1 MMRINSIYF
10 KRRDYLSKEGRR
22 EGVPV
27 RSCCPEVRVSAWGPA
42 YRPSRFHPGWR
53 DWINGTSSVLC
64 TSRRLRRRRKRSGL
78 GCADLQAKAGTA
90 LWRGSAATT
99 VVLLQKEQ
107 KDVGEPLCLT
117 RCWDELASAVD
128 ADIISHVQLIKLFI

>member
-1 MMRINSIYF
+1 M
-10 KRRDYLSKEGRR
+10 
-22 EGVPV
+22 
-27 RSCCPEVRVSAWGPA
+27 
-42 YRPSRFHPGWR
+42 
-53 DWINGTSSVLC
+53 
-64 TSRRLRRRRKRSGL
+64 

-107 KDVGEPLCLT
+107 EDVGEPLCLT